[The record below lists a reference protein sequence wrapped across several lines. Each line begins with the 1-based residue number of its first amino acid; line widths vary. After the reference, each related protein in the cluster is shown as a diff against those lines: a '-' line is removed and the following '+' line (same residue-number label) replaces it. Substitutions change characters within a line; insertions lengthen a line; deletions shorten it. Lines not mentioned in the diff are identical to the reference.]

1 MKSQNGITLVALV
14 ITIIVLLILAAV
26 TIAALGGQNGILTNA
41 SNSQVQNQLGE
52 AKELINLAANE
63 GISSYYTATYVN
75 GIAENETMT
84 AETIYNTG
92 ISHIVDKIIEME
104 ARIEANG
111 ATLLYV
117 TSGTADKDA
126 PATEAAKAAITGVQ
140 VVSEN
145 REAGVTV
152 SLNSNGIVSPGWA
165 DISED
170 DLPDAVAAADETT

>member
-52 AKELINLAANE
+52 AKDLINLAVNE
-63 GISSYYTATYVN
+63 GISSFYTATYVN
-75 GIAENETMT
+75 GTAEN
-84 AETIYNTG
+84 ATINTG

-104 ARIEANG
+104 AQIEANG

-117 TSGTADKDA
+117 TSGTPDKDA
-126 PATEAAKAAITGVQ
+126 PTTEAAKAAIQGVQ

-145 REAGVTV
+145 RKAGVTV

-170 DLPDAVAAADETT
+170 DLPDAVAAADAT

>member
-52 AKELINLAANE
+52 AKDLINLAVNE
-63 GISSYYTATYVN
+63 GISSFYTATYVN
-75 GIAENETMT
+75 GTAENATIT

-92 ISHIVDKIIEME
+92 ISHIVDKIIDME
-104 ARIEANG
+104 AQIEASG

-145 REAGVTV
+145 RKAGVTV

-170 DLPDAVAAADETT
+170 NLPDAVAAADETT

>member
-1 MKSQNGITLVALV
+1 MKNQKGITLIALV

-52 AKELINLAANE
+52 AKDLINLAVNE

-84 AETIYNTG
+84 AYNTG

-104 ARIEANG
+104 AQIEANG

-117 TSGTADKDA
+117 TSGTPDKDA
-126 PATEAAKAAITGVQ
+126 PTTEAAKAAIQGVQ

-145 REAGVTV
+145 RKAGVTV

-170 DLPDAVAAADETT
+170 DLPDAVAAADAT